1 MFQNWSFLWAGAT
14 WKLGTGRRGEDFVWA
29 GTIHFTIIEL
39 FFSLDF
45 WITKN
50 MYFKL
55 FVRKITISLKIIA
68 WQVEEA
74 VIGGLRPAVIYQV
87 KLLRKPRRCAIL
99 KYLTCFIKINF
110 DYYTIT

>member
-1 MFQNWSFLWAGAT
+1 
-14 WKLGTGRRGEDFVWA
+14 
-29 GTIHFTIIEL
+29 
-39 FFSLDF
+39 
-45 WITKN
+45 

-99 KYLTCFIKINF
+99 KYLTCFIKINLDWPSGLL
-110 DYYTIT
+110 DYHLK

>member
-1 MFQNWSFLWAGAT
+1 
-14 WKLGTGRRGEDFVWA
+14 
-29 GTIHFTIIEL
+29 
-39 FFSLDF
+39 
-45 WITKN
+45 

-87 KLLRKPRRCAIL
+87 KILHKPLRLADFPAV
-99 KYLTCFIKINF
+99 FF
-110 DYYTIT
+110 